1 MMTLKQYAQEAKA
14 RLKSGFW
21 EQVKE
26 QRDYDV
32 QNAIRQGK
40 SPDVVYKEYR
50 EVLTRK
56 IFENK
61 NDEDEI
67 LYQKVCELLSQ
78 NQVITNPIGLLADEE
93 KMKDMTPQA
102 KQNYIFQLSAK
113 FKEMKERY
121 HKESQLSIKA
131 KTMEEQDSVGQKL
144 AISTQ
149 SVVLLKK
156 K

>member
-26 QRDYDV
+26 QRDHDV

-121 HKESQLSIKA
+121 HKESQLSI
-131 KTMEEQDSVGQKL
+131 TN
-144 AISTQ
+144 
-149 SVVLLKK
+149 KK
-156 K
+156 EV